1 MSAPM
6 PFDPVAR
13 LAQELSL
20 PAPGVASVV
29 GLLGDGNTV
38 PFIARYR
45 KEATGGLDEVQ
56 IRDIEAAH
64 TMLSELETRRK
75 AILSAIEKQGKLTP
89 QLEAQINGAK
99 DKSRLEDLYLP
110 YKKKRKTRATMAKER
125 GLDPLAQVM
134 GRQAA
139 DGNPAREAAA
149 FVSTAK
155 DVPDVE
161 AALAGARDIIAEF
174 VSEQASIRAEA
185 RRVLFTQGQLTVK
198 ATKKGK
204 ESPGTFDNYHE
215 HSESLRRVAP
225 HRYQAIRR
233 GESEGMLK
241 AKLEVDAQSV
251 LPEIELRMG
260 LNRRSPWA
268 PELAKAVQDSWSRLL
283 LPSLENEL
291 RAALK
296 TRADEAAVDV
306 FAENLGAILMS
317 APMGPKA
324 VFGIDPGLRT
334 GSKCAVLDATGRL
347 LAYETLYLSQSDQAA
362 DKAKAVL
369 LRLVKS
375 HSPRAIAVGNGTG
388 GRETEAFVKKALK
401 EADLGHIVVVSVNEA
416 GASVY
421 SASDVARAELGE
433 VDLTIRGAV
442 SIGRRLQDPLAE
454 LVKVDPKALGIG
466 QYQHDVPPAQLAK
479 KLSEVVESSVNKV
492 GVELNTASPSL
503 LAHVAGIGEKIATRI
518 VAHRDEAGAFTSRKE
533 LLKVSG
539 LGKRAFEQ
547 AAGFLRI
554 QDAKHPLDKS
564 AVHPERYK
572 LVEQMAKDLGLPLK
586 DLIGNH
592 EAVERIQI
600 SKYVSEDVGEP
611 TLKDILQELDKPG
624 RDPREQFAPPK
635 FREDVHTVQDLKVDM
650 HLEGVVTN
658 VVAFGAFVDIGVH
671 QDGLVHISELADR
684 FVSNPGDVV
693 KAGDRI
699 RVRVLSIDLQR
710 NRIALSAKSGGG
722 STPV

>member
-1 MSAPM
+1 MSAPI

-13 LAQELSL
+13 LAQELAL

-56 IRDIEAAH
+56 IRDIESAH
-64 TMLSELETRRK
+64 TILSELEARRT
-75 AILSAIEKQGKLTP
+75 AILSAIDKQGKLTP
-89 QLEAQINGAK
+89 KLEAQINGAK

-110 YKKKRKTRATMAKER
+110 YKKKRKTRAIMAKER

-139 DGNPAREAAA
+139 GGNPAQEAANY
-149 FVSTAK
+149 VSAAK

-174 VSEQASIRAEA
+174 VSEQASIRSEA
-185 RRVLFTQGQLTVK
+185 RRVLFSQGELTVK

-204 ESPGTFDNYHE
+204 EAPGAFDNYHD

-241 AKLEVDAQSV
+241 AKLVVDSQSI
-251 LPEIELRMG
+251 LPDMEQRMG

-268 PELAKAVQDSWSRLL
+268 PELAKAVQDAWGRLL

-291 RAALK
+291 RAVLK
-296 TRADEAAVDV
+296 TRADAAAVDV

-362 DKAKAVL
+362 AKAKVVL

-388 GRETEAFVKKALK
+388 GRETEAFVRAALK
-401 EADLGHIVVVSVNEA
+401 EAGLSDIVVVSVNEA

-421 SASDVARAELGE
+421 SASDVARAELGD

-503 LAHVAGIGEKIATRI
+503 LAHVAGIGDKIATRI
-518 VAHRDEAGAFTSRKE
+518 VAHRDEGGAFTSRKE

-564 AVHPERYK
+564 AVHPERYS

-586 DLIGNH
+586 DLIGNS
-592 EAVERIQI
+592 EAVARIQI

-635 FREDVHTVQDLKVDM
+635 FREDVHTVQDLKIGM

-684 FVSNPGDVV
+684 FVGSPGDVV

-710 NRIALSAKSGGG
+710 NRIALSAKSGAP
-722 STPV
+722 ST